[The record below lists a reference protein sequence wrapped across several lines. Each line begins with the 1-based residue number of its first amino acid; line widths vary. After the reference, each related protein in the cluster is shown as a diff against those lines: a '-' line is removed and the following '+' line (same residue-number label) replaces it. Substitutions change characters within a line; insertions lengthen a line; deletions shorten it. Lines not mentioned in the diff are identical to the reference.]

1 MLVISSREFRANTG
15 RYLDMVAK
23 GMDVILKSRSLG
35 SFRLTPVKES
45 DVVMSEKDFYVQ
57 VVDQISQHH
66 LLKRLFLIHCIY
78 LPPLSKIRCDMCV
91 DLSLGFLFCS
101 IDLYF
106 CLCASTILS

>member
-45 DVVMSEKDFYVQ
+45 EKTINVYHFGYQ
-57 VVDQISQHH
+57 TPEKALYLHCNH
-66 LLKRLFLIHCIY
+66 KKRIE
-78 LPPLSKIRCDMCV
+78 
-91 DLSLGFLFCS
+91 
-101 IDLYF
+101 
-106 CLCASTILS
+106 LCW